1 MSTPDDLSDNELDAL
16 FQRSAASYPE
26 LDGQEGW
33 QRMAARLDT
42 ETHFQRERTSIMR
55 LFGAETLS
63 LLILLLGGFYMVD
76 AFSGSNDPRTTAT
89 PAASSINTSKRKHT
103 TASRSF
109 NAALP
114 TSSAN
119 TAASV
124 TAVPLVAPTTPA
136 PLPVAAAPTL
146 AEPTTSIPAGQSG
159 SAAGVV
165 IPPRQQRALSLVA
178 NRKKYKRIASA
189 ALLHN
194 VHPQLVATNSAP
206 HAPDATSQPEAFTP
220 AAEAPTPSSVAAAAA
235 PSSTPAPTAA
245 GPDSLVAPATPL
257 AIAEADSV
265 ATPTQPEKPSKPSYR
280 FGVGLMYAPEVSTV
294 RFAQATRPGSNVG
307 MLLEYRATARW
318 RITTGLIRSVKLY
331 EARGS
336 DYHAPAGF
344 WTTRYD
350 IDEVYANCRILDIPV
365 NVRFDALVRPRYSV
379 FASAGLSTLLMRRE
393 TYDYDYYLQGQS
405 VSREW
410 TLRNGSNHPLSVL
423 NLSAGYERTFGGRWS
438 GQAEPFVKLPLGG
451 VGFGKVK
458 LSSAGVFFSLKY
470 QLLPTATQPVR

>member
-33 QRMAARLDT
+33 QRMTTRLDT
-42 ETHFQRERTSIMR
+42 EMQVQRERASVVR

-63 LLILLLGGFYMVD
+63 LLILLLGSFYIVD
-76 AFSGSNDPRTTAT
+76 AFWGSDDRCATAT
-89 PAASSINTSKRKHT
+89 PTATSIDTSQRRPASTSRLSGVT
-103 TASRSF
+103 R
-109 NAALP
+109 P
-114 TSSAN
+114 TSSASA
-119 TAASV
+119 AASA
-124 TAVPLVAPTTPA
+124 TASSLVAPVASSLPTP
-136 PLPVAAAPTL
+136 AAPTL
-146 AEPTTSIPAGQSG
+146 AESPNPIPAGQPG
-159 SAAGVV
+159 SAEGAAAL
-165 IPPRQQRALSLVA
+165 PRQQRVPSRVA
-178 NRKKYKRIASA
+178 NRKEYKRTASA
-189 ALLHN
+189 ARLRN
-194 VHPQLVATNSAP
+194 VHSQPVAAASVA
-206 HAPDATSQPEAFTP
+206 HAPDATSRPGAS
-220 AAEAPTPSSVAAAAA
+220 ASVAEAPTPSSVAAATA
-235 PSSTPAPTAA
+235 PSSMPAPTAP
-245 GPDSLVAPATPL
+245 GSDSLVVQAVPL
-257 AIAEADSV
+257 AVAAADSV
-265 ATPTQPEKPSKPSYR
+265 APPTRPEKLGKPAYR
-280 FGVGLMYAPEVSTV
+280 FGVGLVYAPEVSTV

-307 MLLEYRATARW
+307 VLLEYRATARW

-365 NVRFDALVRPRYSV
+365 NMRFDALVRPRYAV
-379 FASAGLSTLLMRRE
+379 FTSAGLSTLFMRRE

-410 TLRNGSNHPLSVL
+410 TLKNGSNHPFSVL
-423 NLSAGYERTFGGRWS
+423 NLSAGYERTLGGRWS